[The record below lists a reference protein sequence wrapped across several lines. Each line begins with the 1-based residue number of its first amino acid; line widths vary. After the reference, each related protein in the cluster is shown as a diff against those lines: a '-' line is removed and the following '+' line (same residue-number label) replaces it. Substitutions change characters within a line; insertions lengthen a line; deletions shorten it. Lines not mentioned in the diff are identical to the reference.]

1 VSNDRIIATI
11 FDLGPQVRYVAIGN
25 GQDVRM
31 RQRPNLTDASSNASD
46 RFEELLVNPTVLL
59 LAQQRGDIDCG
70 GLRYLIIRY
79 GHFFQVV
86 VPNPQGGHVSVAV
99 EPESDPVP
107 IAEAV
112 ADLLNRA

>member
-1 VSNDRIIATI
+1 
-11 FDLGPQVRYVAIGN
+11 
-25 GQDVRM
+25 M
-31 RQRPNLTDASSNASD
+31 RQRPDLRDASSNVSD
-46 RFEELLVNPTVLL
+46 RFEELLVNPTLLL

-70 GLRYLIIRY
+70 GLRYIIIRY

-99 EPESDPVP
+99 EPDSDPVP

-112 ADLLNRA
+112 ADLLHPA

>member
-1 VSNDRIIATI
+1 MSDDPTIATI
-11 FDLGPQVRYVAIGN
+11 FDLGPQVRYVAIGKD
-25 GQDVRM
+25 QDVRM
-31 RQRPNLTDASSNASD
+31 RQRPQLSDASSSVSD
-46 RFEELLVNPTVLL
+46 RFEELLVNPTLLL

-70 GLRYLIIRY
+70 GLRYVVIRY

-99 EPESDPVP
+99 EPDSDPVP

-112 ADLLNRA
+112 ADLLEPA

>member
-1 VSNDRIIATI
+1 VSNDQTIATI
-11 FDLGPQVRYVAIGN
+11 FDLGPQIRYVAIGN

-31 RQRPNLTDASSNASD
+31 RQRPDLRDASSNVSD
-46 RFEELLVNPTVLL
+46 RFEELLVNPTLLL

-70 GLRYLIIRY
+70 GLRYIIIRY

-99 EPESDPVP
+99 EPDSDPVP
-107 IAEAV
+107 IAVAV
-112 ADLLNRA
+112 ADLLNSA

>member
-1 VSNDRIIATI
+1 MSNDQTIATI
-11 FDLGPQVRYVAIGN
+11 FDLGPQIRYVAIGI

-31 RQRPNLTDASSNASD
+31 RQRPDLRDASSNVSD
-46 RFEELLVNPTVLL
+46 RFEELLVNPTLLL

-70 GLRYLIIRY
+70 GLRYIIIRY

-99 EPESDPVP
+99 EPDSDPVP
-107 IAEAV
+107 IAVAV
-112 ADLLNRA
+112 ADLLNSA

>member
-1 VSNDRIIATI
+1 MSNDPTIATI

-31 RQRPNLTDASSNASD
+31 RQRPDLSDASSNVSD
-46 RFEELLVNPTVLL
+46 RFEELLVNPTLML

-99 EPESDPVP
+99 EPDSDPVP

-112 ADLLNRA
+112 ADLLHPA